1 MTGQACED
9 PFQKGC
15 DHGQL
20 ARLPGDTVAF
30 PKSKTSIRSR
40 AAKSVSTPE
49 RHWHHPSPWG
59 EPHHP
64 AEVCTQR
71 WVLGAAWLL
80 KKSSCASCHHRGH
93 ESPEVSCLSLPSL
106 SPSPLLSSSTQNW
119 PQSDLSCNS
128 LHAPVSL
135 TMEARQNPVVW
146 GMLHSWPPPVAPT
159 PLRSR
164 AKLPPAPSCGFAG
177 PRAQRTTCPQM

>member
-1 MTGQACED
+1 MASWPGSRETPWHSPRVKPAYAHEPPKVSPLQSDTG
-9 PFQKGC
+9 
-15 DHGQL
+15 
-20 ARLPGDTVAF
+20 T
-30 PKSKTSIRSR
+30 
-40 AAKSVSTPE
+40 TP
-49 RHWHHPSPWG
+49 PSPWG